1 VLGLLSNQAV
11 LRFRDEIDMTQMEKK
26 EEEKIIKENPH
37 LQAYLDEIR
46 SKMERPIFYSKLPRD
61 LKEEKY
67 PNVIYPTKGSV
78 FIHIFRTK
86 DMDGKEYH
94 AIEPSLN
101 EKEKVKRDQ
110 ILDLLYEKAPFWQAV
125 KTDDEIKDAIHVLM
139 DQLTIVDERST
150 GIVKV
155 AGGKLRVTSVE
166 KKSIEYDITKNIIG
180 GGPLE
185 PFMRDPYLE
194 DIHIITGEN
203 VYLIHK
209 VFEMIKTNIY
219 IDKSWAN
226 TFSQEFS
233 EKIGSPVSEGQPIAD
248 GTLPDGSRVNI
259 IHSKDV
265 SLKGPTMTI
274 RKFSETPISVTQ
286 LINWGTFDT
295 GIAAYLWLCLQYG
308 RSLFVCGETASGKTT
323 TANAI
328 IPFIPPEKK
337 IFSVE
342 NTPEVQVPHAV
353 WQQLLTKSTGPKE
366 GHIELEDL
374 LRAGLRSR
382 PDYIIPGETRGI
394 EGRVVFQA
402 MQTGHPVITTFHA
415 GSVTKVIQRFTGHPI
430 NIPKP
435 FMDNLDV
442 VLIQM
447 AVERKGKRIR
457 RVLSVDEVEGY
468 NKEVDGIMSRKA
480 FEWNAVDDTQ
490 TFKANRNSY
499 ILESRIAKMAGLTDP
514 MQIYEEFDRRKHILQ
529 RMLEEKIF
537 DYYEVVQFIWTF
549 YREGEKALP
558 ISI

>member
-1 VLGLLSNQAV
+1 
-11 LRFRDEIDMTQMEKK
+11 MEKE
-26 EEEKIIKENPH
+26 EEEKIIEKNPH
-37 LQAYLDEIR
+37 LKKYLEEIQK
-46 SKMERPIFYSKLPRD
+46 KMDRPVFYSKVPRD
-61 LKEEKY
+61 LREEKY
-67 PNVIYPTKGSV
+67 PNIIYPTKGVV
-78 FIHIFRTK
+78 FIHIYRTK
-86 DMDGKEYH
+86 DMESKEYH
-94 AIEPSLN
+94 SIEPVLN
-101 EKEKVKRDQ
+101 EVEQKKRDQ
-110 ILDLLYEKAPFWQAV
+110 ILELIYEKAPYRKGV
-125 KTDDEIKDAIHVLM
+125 KTDEEIKKAIKELMDEI
-139 DQLTIVDERST
+139 TIVDEKAT
-150 GIVKV
+150 GTEKIKR
-155 AGGKLRVTSVE
+155 GKIRVTPTE
-166 KKSIEYDITKNIIG
+166 KMNIEYDITKNIIG

-185 PFMRDPYLE
+185 CFMRDPYLE

-203 VYLIHK
+203 VHLIHK
-209 VFEMIKTNIY
+209 VFEMIKTNIH
-219 IDKSWAN
+219 IDKSWADR
-226 TFSQEFS
+226 FSQEFS

-259 IHSKDV
+259 IHSRDV
-265 SLKGPTMTI
+265 SLKGPTMTV

-286 LINWGTFDT
+286 LIQWGTFDT

-323 TANAI
+323 TTNAI

-342 NTPEVQVPHAV
+342 NTPEVIAPHEV

-382 PDYIIPGETRGI
+382 PDYIIPGETRGV

-430 NIPKP
+430 SVPKT
-435 FMDNLDV
+435 FMDNLDI

-447 AVERKGKRIR
+447 AVEYKGKRVR
-457 RVLSVDEVEGY
+457 RVLSVDEIEGY

-480 FEWNAVDDTQ
+480 FEWIPADDTHA
-490 TFKANRNSY
+490 FKANRNSFILEQRIAKNAGLVDTMKIYDEYDRRKY
-499 ILESRIAKMAGLTDP
+499 ILE
-514 MQIYEEFDRRKHILQ
+514 
-529 RMLEEKIF
+529 RMIEEKIF

-549 YREGEKALP
+549 YREGERGLP

>member
-1 VLGLLSNQAV
+1 M
-11 LRFRDEIDMTQMEKK
+11 DPK
-26 EEEKIIKENPH
+26 EEQKILRENPH
-37 LQAYLDEIR
+37 LERYLKEVQY
-46 SKMERPIFYSKLPRD
+46 KMDRPEFFSKLPRD
-61 LKEEKY
+61 LRDQKF
-67 PNVIYPTKGSV
+67 PNVIYPTKGAV

-86 DMDGKEYH
+86 DMEEKEYH
-94 AIEPSLN
+94 AIEPLLSDP
-101 EKEKVKRDQ
+101 EKIKRDQ
-110 ILDLLYEKAPFWQAV
+110 ILEFIYEKAPFRNRV
-125 KTDDEIKDAIHVLM
+125 KTDDEIKQSIKDVLEDTVILDEHAPPT
-139 DQLTIVDERST
+139 DQLKR
-150 GIVKV
+150 
-155 AGGKLRVTSVE
+155 GKIRLTPSE
-166 KKSIEYDITKNIIG
+166 KLDIEYDITKNIIG

-203 VYLIHK
+203 VHLIHK
-209 VFEMIKTNIY
+209 VFEMIKTNIF
-219 IDKSWAN
+219 IDKAWAS

-286 LINWGTFDT
+286 LINWGTFDA
-295 GIAAYLWLCLQYG
+295 GIGAYLWLCLQYG

-457 RVLSVDEVEGY
+457 RVLSLDEIEGY

-480 FEWNAVDDTQ
+480 YEWNPVDDTH
-490 TFKANRNSY
+490 TFNANRNSF
-499 ILESRIAKMAGLTDP
+499 ILESRIAKMAGLSDV
-514 MQIYEEFDRRKHILQ
+514 MMIYEEYDKRKHILE

-537 DYYEVVQFIWTF
+537 DYYEVVQFIWTY
-549 YREGEKALP
+549 YREGEKGLP

>member
-1 VLGLLSNQAV
+1 
-11 LRFRDEIDMTQMEKK
+11 MTKMEKK

-37 LQAYLDEIR
+37 LQTYLDELRTKI
-46 SKMERPIFYSKLPRD
+46 ERPIFYSKLPRD
-61 LKEEKY
+61 LKEEKF
-67 PNVIYPTKGSV
+67 PNIIYPTKGAV
-78 FIHIFRTK
+78 FIHIFQTK
-86 DMDGKEYH
+86 DMEGKEYH

-101 EKEKVKRDQ
+101 EKEKIKRDQ
-110 ILDLLYEKAPFWQAV
+110 ILDLIYEKAPFWKAV
-125 KTDDEIKDAIHVLM
+125 KTDDELKEAIRALLDKFTV
-139 DQLTIVDERST
+139 IDERST

-155 AGGKLRVTSVE
+155 TGGRLRVTSVE
-166 KKSIEYDITKNIIG
+166 KKGIEYDITKNIIG
-180 GGPLE
+180 SGPLE

-203 VYLIHK
+203 VHLIHK
-209 VFEMIKTNIY
+209 VFDMIKTNIF
-219 IDKSWAN
+219 IDKAWAN

-286 LINWGTFDT
+286 LMNWGTFDA
-295 GIAAYLWLCLQYG
+295 GVAAYLWLCLQYG

-480 FEWNAVDDTQ
+480 FEWNPVDDTQ
-490 TFKANRNSY
+490 VFKANRNSY
-499 ILESRIAKMAGLTDP
+499 ILESRIAKMAGLSDP
-514 MQIYEEFDRRKHILQ
+514 MKIYDEFDKRKHILE

>member
-1 VLGLLSNQAV
+1 
-11 LRFRDEIDMTQMEKK
+11 
-26 EEEKIIKENPH
+26 
-37 LQAYLDEIR
+37 
-46 SKMERPIFYSKLPRD
+46 
-61 LKEEKY
+61 
-67 PNVIYPTKGSV
+67 V
-78 FIHIFRTK
+78 FIHIYRTK
-86 DMDGKEYH
+86 DMEGKEYH

-101 EKEKVKRDQ
+101 EKQKVKRDQ
-110 ILDLLYEKAPFWQAV
+110 MLILLYEKTPQWNRV
-125 KTDDEIKDAIHVLM
+125 KTDEEIKTAIHELM
-139 DQLTIVDERST
+139 DQLTIVDERSA
-150 GIVKV
+150 GDVKV
-155 AGGKLRVTSVE
+155 THGKLRLTSVE
-166 KKSIEYDITKNIIG
+166 KMCIEYDITKNIIG

-203 VYLIHK
+203 VHLIHK

-274 RKFSETPISVTQ
+274 RKFSETPTSVTQ

-295 GIAAYLWLCLQYG
+295 GVAAYLWLCLQYG

-366 GHIELEDL
+366 GHIELDDL

-430 NIPKP
+430 NIPKT

-457 RVLSVDEVEGY
+457 RVLSVDEIEGY

-480 FEWNAVDDTQ
+480 FEWNAVDDTH
-490 TFKANRNSY
+490 TFKANRNSF
-499 ILESRIAKMAGLTDP
+499 ILESRIAKMAGLIDP
-514 MQIYEEFDRRKHILQ
+514 MQIYEEYDRRKHILD
-529 RMLEEKIF
+529 RMIEEKIF

-549 YREGEKALP
+549 YREGVKALP

>member
-1 VLGLLSNQAV
+1 
-11 LRFRDEIDMTQMEKK
+11 MTKMEKK
-26 EEEKIIKENPH
+26 EEDKIIKENPH
-37 LQAYLDEIR
+37 LQKYLDELQ
-46 SKMERPIFYSKLPRD
+46 SKMERPTFYSKLPRD
-61 LKEEKY
+61 LRGEKY
-67 PNVIYPTKGSV
+67 PNLIYPTKGSV
-78 FIHIFRTK
+78 FVHIIRTK
-86 DMDGKEYH
+86 DMEGKEYH
-94 AIEPSLN
+94 AIEPSLDEN
-101 EKEKVKRDQ
+101 GKVKRDQ
-110 ILDLLYEKAPFWQAV
+110 MLVLLYEKTPSLKTV
-125 KTDDEIKDAIHVLM
+125 KTDDEIKEAIGALM
-139 DQLTIVDERST
+139 DQLTITDERSA
-150 GIVKV
+150 GVVKLS
-155 AGGKLRVTSVE
+155 GGKLRLTSVE
-166 KKSIEYDITKNIIG
+166 KLNIEYDITKNIIG

-203 VYLIHK
+203 VHLIHK
-209 VFEMIKTNIY
+209 VFEMIKTNIF
-219 IDKSWAN
+219 IDKAWAN

-274 RKFSETPISVTQ
+274 RKFSETPTSVTQ

-295 GIAAYLWLCLQYG
+295 GVAAYLWLCLQYG

-366 GHIELEDL
+366 GHIELDDL

-430 NIPKP
+430 NIPKT

-457 RVLSVDEVEGY
+457 RVLSV
-468 NKEVDGIMSRKA
+468 
-480 FEWNAVDDTQ
+480 
-490 TFKANRNSY
+490 
-499 ILESRIAKMAGLTDP
+499 
-514 MQIYEEFDRRKHILQ
+514 
-529 RMLEEKIF
+529 EEKIF

-549 YREGEKALP
+549 YREGEKADT
-558 ISI
+558 

>member
-1 VLGLLSNQAV
+1 
-11 LRFRDEIDMTQMEKK
+11 MTKMEKK
-26 EEEKIIKENPH
+26 EEDKIIKENPH
-37 LQAYLDEIR
+37 LQKYLDELQ
-46 SKMERPIFYSKLPRD
+46 SKMERPTFYSKLPRD
-61 LKEEKY
+61 LRGEKY
-67 PNVIYPTKGSV
+67 PNLIYPTKGSV
-78 FIHIFRTK
+78 FVHIIRTK
-86 DMDGKEYH
+86 DMEGKEYH
-94 AIEPSLN
+94 AIEPSLDEN
-101 EKEKVKRDQ
+101 GKVKRDQ
-110 ILDLLYEKAPFWQAV
+110 MLVLLYEKTPSLKTV
-125 KTDDEIKDAIHVLM
+125 KTDDEIKEAIGALM
-139 DQLTIVDERST
+139 DQLTITDERSA
-150 GIVKV
+150 GVVKLS
-155 AGGKLRVTSVE
+155 GGKLRLTSVE
-166 KKSIEYDITKNIIG
+166 KLNIEYDITKNIIG

-203 VYLIHK
+203 VHLIHK
-209 VFEMIKTNIY
+209 VFEMIKTNIF
-219 IDKSWAN
+219 IDKAWAN

-274 RKFSETPISVTQ
+274 RKFSETPTSVTQ

-295 GIAAYLWLCLQYG
+295 GVAAYLWLCLQYG

-366 GHIELEDL
+366 GHIELDDL

-430 NIPKP
+430 NIPKT

-468 NKEVDGIMSRKA
+468 NKQVDGIMSRKA
-480 FEWNAVDDTQ
+480 FEWNAVDDTH

-514 MQIYEEFDRRKHILQ
+514 MQIYEEYDKRKHILD
-529 RMLEEKIF
+529 RMIEEKIF

>member
-1 VLGLLSNQAV
+1 
-11 LRFRDEIDMTQMEKK
+11 MTKMEQK

-37 LQAYLDEIR
+37 LKMYLDEIQ
-46 SKMERPIFYSKLPRD
+46 SKMQLPIFYSKLPHD

-67 PNVIYPTKGSV
+67 PNIIYPTKGAV
-78 FIHIFRTK
+78 FIHIYRTK
-86 DMDGKEYH
+86 DMEGNEYH
-94 AIEPSLN
+94 AIEPNLN
-101 EKEKVKRDQ
+101 QKETVKRDRM
-110 ILDLLYEKAPFWQAV
+110 LDLMFEKAPFWKKV
-125 KTDDEIKDAIHVLM
+125 RTDEELKQGIRSLI
-139 DQLTIVDERST
+139 DQLTIIDERS
-150 GIVKV
+150 
-155 AGGKLRVTSVE
+155 AGFTKINRGKIRMTSLE

-203 VYLIHK
+203 VHLIHK
-209 VFEMIKTNIY
+209 VFEMIKTNIF
-219 IDKSWAN
+219 IDKAWAK

-286 LINWGTFDT
+286 LINWGTFDC
-295 GIAAYLWLCLQYG
+295 GVAAYLWLCLQYG

-382 PDYIIPGETRGI
+382 PDYIIPGETRGV

-430 NIPKP
+430 NIPKS

-480 FEWNAVDDTQ
+480 FEWNAVDDTHA
-490 TFKANRNSY
+490 FKANRNSY
-499 ILESRIAKMAGLTDP
+499 TLESRIAKMAGLSDP
-514 MQIYEEFDRRKHILQ
+514 MQIYDEFDRRKLILE

-549 YREGEKALP
+549 YREGEKSLP

>member
-1 VLGLLSNQAV
+1 
-11 LRFRDEIDMTQMEKK
+11 MEKK
-26 EEEKIIKENPH
+26 EEDKIIKENPH
-37 LQAYLDEIR
+37 LQKYLDELQ

-61 LKEEKY
+61 LRGEKY
-67 PNVIYPTKGSV
+67 PNLIYPTKGSV
-78 FIHIFRTK
+78 FVHIIRTK
-86 DMDGKEYH
+86 DMEGKEYH
-94 AIEPSLN
+94 AIEPSLDEN
-101 EKEKVKRDQ
+101 GKVKRDQ
-110 ILDLLYEKAPFWQAV
+110 MLVLLYEKTPSWKTV
-125 KTDDEIKDAIHVLM
+125 KTDDEIKEAIRALM
-139 DQLTIVDERST
+139 DQLTIIDERSA
-150 GIVKV
+150 GVVKLS
-155 AGGKLRVTSVE
+155 GGKLRLTSVE
-166 KKSIEYDITKNIIG
+166 KLNIEYDITKNIIG

-203 VYLIHK
+203 VHLIHK
-209 VFEMIKTNIY
+209 VFEMIKTNIF
-219 IDKSWAN
+219 IDKAWAN

-274 RKFSETPISVTQ
+274 RKFSETPTSVTQ

-295 GIAAYLWLCLQYG
+295 GVAAYLWLCLQYG

-366 GHIELEDL
+366 GHIELDDL

-430 NIPKP
+430 NIPKT

-468 NKEVDGIMSRKA
+468 NKQVDGIMSRKA
-480 FEWNAVDDTQ
+480 FEWNAVDDTH

-514 MQIYEEFDRRKHILQ
+514 MQIYEEFDRRKHILD
-529 RMLEEKIF
+529 RMIEEKIF

>member
-1 VLGLLSNQAV
+1 
-11 LRFRDEIDMTQMEKK
+11 MTKMEKK
-26 EEEKIIKENPH
+26 EEEKIITENPH
-37 LQAYLDEIR
+37 LQNYLNELR
-46 SKMERPIFYSKLPRD
+46 SKMDRPVFYSKLPRD
-61 LKEEKY
+61 LREEKY

-86 DMDGKEYH
+86 DMEGKEYH
-94 AIEPSLN
+94 AIEPLLD

-110 ILDLLYEKAPFWQAV
+110 MLDLLYEKAPSWKAV
-125 KTDDEIKDAIHVLM
+125 KTDDEIKEAIRALM
-139 DQLTIVDERST
+139 DQYTIVDERSA
-150 GIVKV
+150 GLAKV
-155 AGGKLRVTSVE
+155 SGGKLRVTSVE
-166 KKSIEYDITKNIIG
+166 KKNIEYDITKNIIG

-203 VYLIHK
+203 VHLIHK
-209 VFEMIKTNIY
+209 VFEMIKTNIF
-219 IDKSWAN
+219 IDKAWAN

-274 RKFSETPISVTQ
+274 RKFSETPISITQ
-286 LINWGTFDT
+286 LMNWGTFDA
-295 GIAAYLWLCLQYG
+295 GVGAYLWLCLQYG

-480 FEWNAVDDTQ
+480 FEWNPVDDTQ
-490 TFKANRNSY
+490 TFKANRNSF
-499 ILESRIAKMAGLTDP
+499 ILENRIAKMAGLTDV
-514 MQIYEEFDRRKHILQ
+514 MQIYDEFDIRKHILE
-529 RMLEEKIF
+529 RMVEEKIF

-549 YREGEKALP
+549 YREGIKALP

>member
-1 VLGLLSNQAV
+1 
-11 LRFRDEIDMTQMEKK
+11 MEKD
-26 EEEKIIKENPH
+26 EEEKLIQENPH
-37 LQAYLDEIR
+37 LKNYLEEIQK
-46 SKMERPIFYSKLPRD
+46 KMDKPTFYSKVPRD
-61 LKEEKY
+61 LRNEPY
-67 PNVIYPTKGSV
+67 PNIIYPTKGVV
-78 FIHIFRTK
+78 FIHVYKTL
-86 DMDGKEYH
+86 DMEEKMYH
-94 AIEPSLN
+94 AVEPTLNDVEIE
-101 EKEKVKRDQ
+101 KRDQ
-110 ILDLLYEKAPFWQAV
+110 ILELIYEIAPHRQGV
-125 KTDDEIKDAIHVLM
+125 KTDDEVKKGIKDLM
-139 DQLTIVDERST
+139 EEVTIVDERAT
-150 GIVKV
+150 GKTKGRTV
-155 AGGKLRVTSVE
+155 RVTPLE
-166 KKSIEYDITKNIIG
+166 KMKIEYDITKNIVG

-203 VYLIHK
+203 VHLIHK
-209 VFEMIKTNIY
+209 VFEMIKTNIF
-219 IDKSWAN
+219 IDKKWADR
-226 TFSQEFS
+226 FSQEFA

-259 IHSKDV
+259 IHSKDI

-286 LINWGTFDT
+286 LINWGTFDA
-295 GIAAYLWLCLQYG
+295 GIAAYLWLCLQFG

-328 IPFIPPEKK
+328 FPFIPPDKK
-337 IFSVE
+337 IYSVE
-342 NTPEVQVPHAV
+342 NTPEVKVPHPV
-353 WQQLLTKSTGPKE
+353 WQQLLTKSTGPEE
-366 GHIELEDL
+366 GRITEQDL

-430 NIPKP
+430 NVPKT
-435 FMDNLDV
+435 FMDNLDL

-447 AVERKGKRIR
+447 AVERKGKKIR
-457 RVLSVDEVEGY
+457 RVLSVDEIEGY

-480 FEWNAVDDTQ
+480 FEWNPVDDTHA
-490 TFKANRNSY
+490 FKANRNSF
-499 ILESRIAKMAGLTDP
+499 ILEQRVAKNAGYSDLTRIYDE
-514 MQIYEEFDRRKHILQ
+514 YDRRKHIIE
-529 RMLEEKIF
+529 RMVEEKIF

-549 YREGEKALP
+549 YREGEKGLP

>member
-1 VLGLLSNQAV
+1 
-11 LRFRDEIDMTQMEKK
+11 MTKMEKK
-26 EEEKIIKENPH
+26 EEDKIIKENPH
-37 LQAYLDEIR
+37 LQKYLDELQ
-46 SKMERPIFYSKLPRD
+46 SKMERPTFYSKLPRD
-61 LKEEKY
+61 LRGEKY
-67 PNVIYPTKGSV
+67 PNLIYPTKGSV
-78 FIHIFRTK
+78 FVHIIRTK
-86 DMDGKEYH
+86 DMEGKEYH
-94 AIEPSLN
+94 AIEPSLDEN
-101 EKEKVKRDQ
+101 GKVKRDQ
-110 ILDLLYEKAPFWQAV
+110 MLVLLYEKTPSLKTV
-125 KTDDEIKDAIHVLM
+125 KTDDEIKEAIGALM
-139 DQLTIVDERST
+139 DQLTITDERSA
-150 GIVKV
+150 GVVKLS
-155 AGGKLRVTSVE
+155 GGKLRLTSIE
-166 KKSIEYDITKNIIG
+166 KLNIEYDITKNIIG

-203 VYLIHK
+203 VHLIHK
-209 VFEMIKTNIY
+209 VFEMIKTNIF
-219 IDKSWAN
+219 IDKAWAN

-274 RKFSETPISVTQ
+274 RKFSETPTSVTQ

-295 GIAAYLWLCLQYG
+295 GVAAYLWLCLQYG

-366 GHIELEDL
+366 GHIELDDL

-430 NIPKP
+430 NIPKT

-468 NKEVDGIMSRKA
+468 NKQVDGIMSRKA
-480 FEWNAVDDTQ
+480 FEWNAVDDTH

-514 MQIYEEFDRRKHILQ
+514 MQIYEEFDRRKHILD
-529 RMLEEKIF
+529 RMIEEKIF